1 MRNKIKVVRAY
12 WILCHPDANDI
23 LPTST
28 MTYIRMFHM
37 SVTLLRGVLDQIQ
50 SQAQQAAGQ
59 PSTRQDAPS
68 FSDALMTSINEINK
82 TQIEAKNKTQQWM
95 SGSSD
100 IGLNDVMLSMQK
112 SSISFSFGMQMKNK
126 IVGAYQEIMNTPV

>member
-1 MRNKIKVVRAY
+1 
-12 WILCHPDANDI
+12 
-23 LPTST
+23 
-28 MTYIRMFHM
+28 M

-50 SQAQQAAGQ
+50 SQAQQVAGK
-59 PSTRQDAPS
+59 PSTRQDAPA

>member
-1 MRNKIKVVRAY
+1 MRNKVKFVRAY
-12 WILCHPDANDI
+12 CILCPPDENDI

-28 MTYIRMFHM
+28 MTYIRMCNM

-50 SQAQQAAGQ
+50 SQAQQATGQ
-59 PSTRQDAPS
+59 PSTHQDAPS

-82 TQIEAKNKTQQWM
+82 TQVEAKNKTQQWM